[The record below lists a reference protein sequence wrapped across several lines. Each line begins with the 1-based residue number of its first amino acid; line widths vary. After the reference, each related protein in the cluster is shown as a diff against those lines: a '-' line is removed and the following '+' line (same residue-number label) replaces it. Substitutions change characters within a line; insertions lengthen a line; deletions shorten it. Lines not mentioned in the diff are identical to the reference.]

1 MAPIKIVVENDIETF
16 CIEKVQKMTQKEE
29 ISVTTI
35 FNVSS

>member
-1 MAPIKIVVENDIETF
+1 MAPIKIVVEND
-16 CIEKVQKMTQKEE
+16 IEKVQKMTQKEE